1 MPLSHPKESLPCSR
15 ELSEVE
21 SPIWFWESLFLFL
34 PALAAGSIF
43 MWFVYWLVSAW
54 VCVLSCV
61 QLFTTPQTLQFQ
73 APLSM
78 EFSKQEYWSGLPIPI
93 PGYLPYPGIEPE
105 SPALAGRFF
114 TNCATWEDQT
124 CLNIW
129 FVPFCVTS
137 SHLTSHCSMRLLGWL
152 AICAISCTV
161 SCQCREFV
169 GMPSVASELS
179 VPPFY
184 LFIFLLKK
192 FFFTPILKMGSSM
205 S

>member
-1 MPLSHPKESLPCSR
+1 
-15 ELSEVE
+15 
-21 SPIWFWESLFLFL
+21 
-34 PALAAGSIF
+34 
-43 MWFVYWLVSAW
+43 
-54 VCVLSCV
+54 
-61 QLFTTPQTLQFQ
+61 
-73 APLSM
+73 M
-78 EFSKQEYWSGLPIPI
+78 EFSKQEYWSGLPFPI

-192 FFFTPILKMGSSM
+192 IFFYPHSKNGLKYVLRTPLRLTSRL
-205 S
+205 